1 MAKMSY
7 SEQLR
12 HPNWQRR
19 RLEIMEASG
28 FECEN
33 CGDKE
38 TTLNVH
44 HRLYVKGRMV
54 WDYDDQELACL
65 CEPCHRQEHEH
76 REFLDQLL
84 ACGSGRLA
92 SAIGLLAGYLSMS
105 MNIDAHEEEI
115 AKRIAGDEFLTG
127 ATGAMVTHGGCDSA
141 VLAIEASRTEECLN
155 PAESCHLALLRSMRN
170 GGDESA

>member
-19 RLEIMEASG
+19 RLEVMEEAG

-54 WDYDDQELACL
+54 WEYGNDELACL
-65 CEPCHRQEHEH
+65 CEHCHRQEHGD
-76 REFLDQLL
+76 REQLDALL
-84 ACGSGRLA
+84 AAAGVGMTRIA
-92 SAIGLLAGYLSMS
+92 TGLLAGYLSTQLYDVE
-105 MNIDAHEEEI
+105 DADALERQSPLEF
-115 AKRIAGDEFLTG
+115 IAG
-127 ATGAMVTHGGCDSA
+127 S
-141 VLAIEASRTEECLN
+141 LAAIFSYRLDKRVVQAIALAREGTILN
-155 PAESCHLALLRSMRN
+155 PAEEGFVKRLSSAV
-170 GGDESA
+170 GDESA